1 MKDTFDN
8 YYRITGYNLQSFFER
23 FSEFVAINSGSIIN
37 YYDGGALNNSSFNEL
52 EYLLK
57 ESRKISSLFEQYGQ
71 NFIYLGYWEL
81 LDKFSEIQTSLYTF
95 ENMGRWMRSSRLNRF
110 DSGVKVDRKI
120 RQGETVELIAEES
133 GYNNAQEDW
142 KTIAVDNQLIEEEYT
157 PDGGKVISI
166 AFRNNANFY
175 VNNIIDSLIGKNIL
189 GKDISK
195 RISFVDNDL
204 ETVEFERAVEQTLS
218 TILGT
223 VKGSIPEFKE
233 DGVYSEMVGTNT
245 NTIQYPSI
253 FRSLLSMFQK
263 DGRWTEVNLID
274 LKREE
279 DNVFMKLECKTILQD
294 SLVTNIPL

>member
-1 MKDTFDN
+1 MKDSFDN
-8 YYRITGYNLQSFFER
+8 FHRITGYNLQSFFER
-23 FSEFVAINSGSIIN
+23 FSNFIFVHSGNIIN
-37 YYDGGALNNSSFNEL
+37 YYDGGSLNNTSFNDL

-57 ESRKISSLFEQYGQ
+57 ESKKISPLFEQYGQ
-71 NFIYLGYWEL
+71 NFTYLGYWEL
-81 LDKFSEIQTSLYTF
+81 LDQFTEIQSSLYTF
-95 ENMGRWMRSSRLNRF
+95 ENMGKWMRSSRLNRF

-120 RQGETVELIAEES
+120 RQGETIELIAEES
-133 GYNNAQEDW
+133 GYNNPQEDW
-142 KTIAVDNQLIEEEYT
+142 TTIATDNQLIEEEYT
-157 PDGGKVISI
+157 PDGGKIISI
-166 AFRNNANFY
+166 TFRNNANFD
-175 VNNIIDSLIGKNIL
+175 VANIIDSLIGKNIL

-195 RISFVDNDL
+195 RINFVGNDL
-204 ETVEFERAVEQTLS
+204 ETVEFERAVEQTLT

-223 VKGSIPEFKE
+223 IKGSIPEFKE

-263 DGRWTEVNLID
+263 DGRWTEINLID